1 MVVVRRT
8 KGGSYL
14 CCEMNGAMFH
24 GKIAQFR
31 VVPYMARAHL
41 DLSEDILSRID
52 LSKEVLDDLV
62 AEGDKPDEYYGK
74 DMQFHRVNLRPDWQ
88 ELDPDELSEEYISDE
103 DEPDYAMEPEVVYDE
118 ENPRRSSRNQ
128 KK

>member
-1 MVVVRRT
+1 MGVRYIGKMGVVRRT

-24 GKIAQFR
+24 GKIWQFR

-41 DLSEDILSRID
+41 DLSEDILGRID

-62 AEGDKPDEYYGK
+62 AEGDEPDEYYGK

-88 ELDPDELSEEYISDE
+88 EMDPDELSEEYISE
-103 DEPDYAMEPEVVYDE
+103 
-118 ENPRRSSRNQ
+118 
-128 KK
+128 